1 MTISTENRIQ
11 SLSTLEDYLKLSYPI
26 TLYPDDECGGYVV
39 EILDLPGCLSE
50 GETLEEAVANINE
63 ARELWLEVAYE
74 SGRSIPLPSLDRRLE
89 V

>member
-1 MTISTENRIQ
+1 MVQN
-11 SLSTLEDYLKLSYPI
+11 YLNLNYPI
-26 TLYPDDECGGYVV
+26 TLYPDDERGGYVV

-74 SGRSIPLPSLDRRLE
+74 SGRSIPLPSLDRRLGE
-89 V
+89 T

>member
-1 MTISTENRIQ
+1 MVQN
-11 SLSTLEDYLKLSYPI
+11 DLKLNYPI